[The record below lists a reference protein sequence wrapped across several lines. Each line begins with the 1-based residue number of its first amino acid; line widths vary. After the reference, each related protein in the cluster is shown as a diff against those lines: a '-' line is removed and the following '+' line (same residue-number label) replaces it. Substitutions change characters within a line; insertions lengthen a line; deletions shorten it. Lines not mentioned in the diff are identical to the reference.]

1 MRVPGVARVSGA
13 HQERVVM
20 GEEPSYEDLAKRVE
34 TLEKTTCDYEQIE
47 AQLLKLSH
55 AVDQSPSAIMI
66 TDASG
71 GIEYVN
77 PRFTEITGFT
87 AEEVLGKNAAALGNQ
102 SSEEKQNMWEV
113 ITSGGVWRG
122 EFHNKKKNG
131 QYYWERASISSLKSK
146 TNAITHY
153 VKISEDITEL
163 KEAQKALKQSEQ
175 QHYQD
180 QRSMAVLKFAN
191 DLALKLM
198 DELRNPLTAI
208 GGFANRITQKDCRSE
223 KLSEYAQIIFDQSQK
238 LDAALNRALNY
249 LRSASEKSAF
259 SDLPEV

>member
-1 MRVPGVARVSGA
+1 
-13 HQERVVM
+13 M
-20 GEEPSYEDLAKRVE
+20 GEKPSYEDLANRVE
-34 TLEKTTCDYEQIE
+34 ALEKTTCDYEQIE
-47 AQLLKLSH
+47 AQLLIVSH

-77 PRFTEITGFT
+77 PRFTEITGFE
-87 AEEVLGKNAAALGNQ
+87 AEEVIGKNAAELGEQ
-102 SSEEKQNMWEV
+102 SSEEKQAMWDV
-113 ITSGGVWRG
+113 IKSGEVWRG
-122 EFHNKKKNG
+122 EFYNKKKSG

-146 TNAITHY
+146 RNAITHY

-163 KEAQKALKQSEQ
+163 KEAQKALRKSEEQ
-175 QHYQD
+175 RYQD
-180 QRSMAVLKFAN
+180 QKSMAVLKFAN

-208 GGFANRITQKDCRSE
+208 GGFANRITQKDCDSK
-223 KLSEYAQIIFDQSQK
+223 KLSEYSQIIFEQSQK

-249 LRSASEKSAF
+249 LRSASEKR
-259 SDLPEV
+259 